1 MHVASLEV
9 IRVILGR
16 LAKNAQAQKVP
27 HSRIG
32 RLRTFGGLAASLG
45 AGTVAEMTR
54 RTLGYRDGKGSG
66 SLLDASPFLTEA
78 NAKRIV
84 DTLCRVLLLKLGQM
98 LSIQDNALINPQL
111 QKIFERVRQSADF
124 MPAWQLEN
132 ALVKEFSPDWRTR
145 VSSFDDHPFAAASL
159 GQVHLATLGDGQQ
172 VAMKIQYLGV
182 ADGIESDI
190 NNLISTRVAN
200 ILPEAW
206 ECDYEREYRCTK
218 RFKELVQ
225 PYPEFYV
232 PEVIDEL
239 STKQVFTTKLIEGV
253 AVDKC
258 VDMDQE
264 TRNFVSEQVLRLCLM
279 ELFQFGFMQ
288 TDPNWANFFYN
299 ADTHQFGVGTGC
311 CVEGCVGRVFDSLSS
326 GSCGEFWG
334 RGCGHREPP
343 VMYRQ
348 LVLNGYILRNSG
360 GFFKLTVQFHW
371 FLFKPFTWFTN
382 TLHRLYVFWI
392 LYCQL
397 FITPL
402 HNTCY
407 HTDCRPARCV

>member
-1 MHVASLEV
+1 ML
-9 IRVILGR
+9 RNKK
-16 LAKNAQAQKVP
+16 LAKNAQARKVP

-32 RLRTFGGLAASLG
+32 RLMTFGGLAASLG

-84 DTLCRVLLLKLGQM
+84 DTLCRVRGAALKLGQM

-111 QKIFERVRQSADF
+111 QKIFERARQSADF

-132 ALVKEFSPDWRTR
+132 ALVKEFGPDWRTR
-145 VSSFDDHPFAAASL
+145 VSSFDDHPFAAASI
-159 GQVHLATLGDGQQ
+159 GQVHLATLEDGRQ
-172 VAMKIQYLGV
+172 VAMKIQYPGV

-190 NNLISTRVAN
+190 NNLISTLRVAN

-239 STKQVFTTKLIEGV
+239 STKQV
-253 AVDKC
+253 
-258 VDMDQE
+258 
-264 TRNFVSEQVLRLCLM
+264 S
-279 ELFQFGFMQ
+279 
-288 TDPNWANFFYN
+288 
-299 ADTHQFGVGTGC
+299 
-311 CVEGCVGRVFDSLSS
+311 
-326 GSCGEFWG
+326 
-334 RGCGHREPP
+334 
-343 VMYRQ
+343 
-348 LVLNGYILRNSG
+348 
-360 GFFKLTVQFHW
+360 
-371 FLFKPFTWFTN
+371 PFTLQN
-382 TLHRLYVFWI
+382 RHQQLQSVQNRAGQRLKKHC
-392 LYCQL
+392 LTTQ
-397 FITPL
+397 
-402 HNTCY
+402 
-407 HTDCRPARCV
+407 